1 MTSGEVR
8 KSDVIIIGSGS
19 VGNAAAYFLAL
30 EGLSVTVLEKDTVGS
45 GASVRNGGQNKM
57 NTRGEPELSLG
68 MYGVQEIWPRL
79 QRDLGVD
86 IEFSKTGGYRNALTE
101 DEMENMQKFWPIA
114 KKYGVAA
121 MYLFGSY
128 ARGEATATSDLDFR
142 IERGRIRSL
151 FELSAMY
158 NALSEGFQKDLD
170 LLTSQN
176 IEPEFLAAIRPE
188 EVLVYAQH

>member
-1 MTSGEVR
+1 MCEKIYSLDEI
-8 KSDVIIIGSGS
+8 KAI
-19 VGNAAAYFLAL
+19 AA
-30 EGLSVTVLEKDTVGS
+30 
-45 GASVRNGGQNKM
+45 
-57 NTRGEPELSLG
+57 
-68 MYGVQEIWPRL
+68 
-79 QRDLGVD
+79 
-86 IEFSKTGGYRNALTE
+86 
-101 DEMENMQKFWPIA
+101 PIA

>member
-1 MTSGEVR
+1 MYEKVYSLDEIR
-8 KSDVIIIGSGS
+8 SI
-19 VGNAAAYFLAL
+19 AA
-30 EGLSVTVLEKDTVGS
+30 
-45 GASVRNGGQNKM
+45 
-57 NTRGEPELSLG
+57 
-68 MYGVQEIWPRL
+68 
-79 QRDLGVD
+79 
-86 IEFSKTGGYRNALTE
+86 
-101 DEMENMQKFWPIA
+101 PIA
-114 KKYGVAA
+114 EQYGVAA

-158 NALSEGFQKDLD
+158 NDLSEGFQKNLD

>member
-1 MTSGEVR
+1 MMCEKIYSLDEI
-8 KSDVIIIGSGS
+8 KDI
-19 VGNAAAYFLAL
+19 AA
-30 EGLSVTVLEKDTVGS
+30 
-45 GASVRNGGQNKM
+45 
-57 NTRGEPELSLG
+57 
-68 MYGVQEIWPRL
+68 
-79 QRDLGVD
+79 
-86 IEFSKTGGYRNALTE
+86 
-101 DEMENMQKFWPIA
+101 PIA
-114 KKYGVAA
+114 KKYGVAD

>member
-1 MTSGEVR
+1 MMCEKIYSLDEI
-8 KSDVIIIGSGS
+8 KAI
-19 VGNAAAYFLAL
+19 AA
-30 EGLSVTVLEKDTVGS
+30 
-45 GASVRNGGQNKM
+45 
-57 NTRGEPELSLG
+57 
-68 MYGVQEIWPRL
+68 
-79 QRDLGVD
+79 
-86 IEFSKTGGYRNALTE
+86 
-101 DEMENMQKFWPIA
+101 PIA

-151 FELSAMY
+151 FELSALY
-158 NALSEGFQKDLD
+158 NALSDCFQKDLD

>member
-1 MTSGEVR
+1 MSEKVYSLDEIR
-8 KSDVIIIGSGS
+8 SI
-19 VGNAAAYFLAL
+19 AA
-30 EGLSVTVLEKDTVGS
+30 
-45 GASVRNGGQNKM
+45 
-57 NTRGEPELSLG
+57 
-68 MYGVQEIWPRL
+68 
-79 QRDLGVD
+79 
-86 IEFSKTGGYRNALTE
+86 
-101 DEMENMQKFWPIA
+101 PIA
-114 KKYGVAA
+114 EQYGVAA

-158 NALSEGFQKDLD
+158 NDLSESFQKNLD

-188 EVLVYAQH
+188 EVLVYVQH

>member
-1 MTSGEVR
+1 MSEKVYSLDKIR
-8 KSDVIIIGSGS
+8 SI
-19 VGNAAAYFLAL
+19 AA
-30 EGLSVTVLEKDTVGS
+30 
-45 GASVRNGGQNKM
+45 
-57 NTRGEPELSLG
+57 
-68 MYGVQEIWPRL
+68 
-79 QRDLGVD
+79 
-86 IEFSKTGGYRNALTE
+86 
-101 DEMENMQKFWPIA
+101 PIA
-114 KKYGVAA
+114 EQYGVAA

-128 ARGEATATSDLDFR
+128 ARGEATAASDLDFR

-158 NALSEGFQKDLD
+158 NDLSEGFQKNLD